1 MMKKKVLIGL
11 AVFAAAALLA
21 AGAWA
26 WFTATA
32 DTASTFSAGTVIIST
47 ENTYGNVANWNPGDT
62 NAGKITVENTGSK
75 DIYVRVEL
83 TPAWGALAGDD
94 FAADSNLATSNVTLE
109 CNTTDWVESDGYYYY
124 KGVLSAGE
132 ETENL
137 LNEVTLAGSGTDN
150 DYQGKTFR
158 ITAEAEA
165 VQASNDAYKSVW
177 SGEYPTPG
185 WPATNNG

>member
-1 MMKKKVLIGL
+1 MKKKVLIGL

-21 AGAWA
+21 AGVWA

-32 DTASTFSAGTVIIST
+32 DTAGTFTAGTVAIAT
-47 ENTYGNVANWNPGDT
+47 ENTYGDVANWNPGDT
-62 NAGKITVENTGSK
+62 SEEEITVKNTGSK

-83 TPAWGALAGDD
+83 TSEWGALTGDD
-94 FAADSNLATSNVTLE
+94 FAADPSLATSNVTLE
-109 CNTTDWVESDGYYYY
+109 CNTTDWVESGVYYYY
-124 KGVLSAGE
+124 KGVLSAGA

-137 LNEVTLAGSGTDN
+137 LNEVTLAGSGTNN

-165 VQASNDAYKSVW
+165 VQASHDAYKDMW
-177 SGEYPTPG
+177 NLSGPP
-185 WPATNNG
+185 W

>member
-1 MMKKKVLIGL
+1 MKKKVLIGL
-11 AVFAAAALLA
+11 AVFAAAVLLA

-32 DTASTFSAGTVIIST
+32 EAETNEFTAGTVMIST

-62 NAGKITVENTGSK
+62 NAGEITVKNTGSK

-94 FAADSNLATSNVTLE
+94 FAADSSLATSNVTLE
-109 CNTTDWVESDGYYYY
+109 CNTTNWVESDGYYYY
-124 KGVLSAGE
+124 KGELSAGA

-137 LNEVTLAGSGTDN
+137 LSKVALSGSETDN

-158 ITAEAEA
+158 ITAVAEA
-165 VQASNDAYKSVW
+165 VQASHDAYKDMW
-177 SGEYPTPG
+177 NLSGPP
-185 WPATNNG
+185 W